1 MINEREIG
9 EYVVKPWKGKKNRE
23 GMVSGE
29 RKLLFTKDW
38 QQENGK
44 IWKKERE
51 LETTT
56 TTKSTFQDPNAKI
69 GRSKDQQVM
78 LKPLGERAGQQII
91 PLLPSYHPQ
100 IVVV

>member
-1 MINEREIG
+1 MGRESSCLQKTDSKRMEKFG
-9 EYVVKPWKGKKNRE
+9 
-23 GMVSGE
+23 
-29 RKLLFTKDW
+29 
-38 QQENGK
+38 
-44 IWKKERE
+44 KKERE
-51 LETTT
+51 LETT
-56 TTKSTFQDPNAKI
+56 TTKSTFQDPNVKI

>member
-1 MINEREIG
+1 MGRESSCLQKTDSKRMEKFG
-9 EYVVKPWKGKKNRE
+9 
-23 GMVSGE
+23 
-29 RKLLFTKDW
+29 
-38 QQENGK
+38 
-44 IWKKERE
+44 KKERE

-56 TTKSTFQDPNAKI
+56 TTTSTFQDPNVKI

-91 PLLPSYHPQ
+91 PLLLSYHPQ